1 MSQKK
6 TFIYPEKLFEVLIN
20 NSNLNTDSKILEI
33 GTSNSLAS
41 LPLLSL
47 GLDVKSVE
55 INSKKSVQKDNE
67 RIQFKNLSFDE
78 TEFTTDFYDLIYI
91 TKPNEINKSHPAFN
105 KSYNLLNSAGKL
117 AIIEMIP
124 IVNSE
129 AKNFSPIEKELFKE
143 YFNYTL
149 LSEEDDFKI
158 SHSEY
163 QKDIF
168 TINNFHIFYT
178 LESYT
183 LDEYV
188 NFIKSFPEFEILTK
202 EVQEGILTKIE
213 KAVVEDS
220 SIEKKITKKHAFV
233 LTVLSKK
240 QKQLSLTFNS

>member
-1 MSQKK
+1 
-6 TFIYPEKLFEVLIN
+6 
-20 NSNLNTDSKILEI
+20 
-33 GTSNSLAS
+33 
-41 LPLLSL
+41 
-47 GLDVKSVE
+47 
-55 INSKKSVQKDNE
+55 
-67 RIQFKNLSFDE
+67 
-78 TEFTTDFYDLIYI
+78 
-91 TKPNEINKSHPAFN
+91 
-105 KSYNLLNSAGKL
+105 
-117 AIIEMIP
+117 MIP

-202 EVQEGILTKIE
+202 EVQEGIITKIE

-220 SIEKKITKKHAFV
+220 SIEQQIIKKHAFV